1 MKNTIYLWVR
11 MLYLVSTPIGN
22 LQDISFRTLDT
33 LKKVDLI
40 LAEDTRRTGM
50 LLKHYLIQKKMM
62 SYNDINKERITSKI
76 IEYLNNGTDIAL
88 VSDNGTPCVSDPGFY
103 IVREAIKHHILI
115 SHIPGPTAF
124 VSALVCSG
132 LPTDK
137 FSFSGFLPKKEGKKT
152 EIFTN
157 LNDGT
162 NIFYESPHRII
173 KSLKLLSEIHPN
185 IDVVI
190 ARELTKKFEEFIRG
204 KARELYLDLKDKTL
218 KGEIVLL
225 VHK

>member
-1 MKNTIYLWVR
+1 

-22 LQDISFRTLDT
+22 LKDISSRTLDT
-33 LKKVDLI
+33 FKEVDLI

-50 LLKHYLIQKKMM
+50 LLKHCLIQKKMS
-62 SYNDINKERITSKI
+62 SYNDTNKERITSKI
-76 IEYLNNGTDIAL
+76 IEDLKSGLNIAL
-88 VSDNGTPCVSDPGFY
+88 VSDNGTPCISDPGFY
-103 IVREAIKHHILI
+103 LVREAIKNNLHI
-115 SHIPGPTAF
+115 SPIPGPTAF
-124 VSALVCSG
+124 VSALICSG

-152 EIFTN
+152 EIFNN

-173 KSLKLLSEIHPN
+173 KTLKLLSEIHPDIN
-185 IDVVI
+185 IVI
-190 ARELTKKFEEFIRG
+190 ARELTKKFEDFIRG

-225 VHK
+225 LYK